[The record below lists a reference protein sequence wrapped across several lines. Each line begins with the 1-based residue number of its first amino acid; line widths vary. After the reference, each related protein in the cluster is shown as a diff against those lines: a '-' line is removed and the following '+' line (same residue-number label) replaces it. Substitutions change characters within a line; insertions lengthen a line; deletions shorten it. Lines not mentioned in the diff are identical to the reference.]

1 MSGITSS
8 PLFLRSVRMMKQ
20 QALTPVPSSPQSS
33 NIGPPDTKLRDHRNY
48 DITCSICMDNIKNI
62 ILLPCRHEATC
73 TKCAHHLLNNNKKCP
88 ICRTVINNTFKYFK
102 V

>member
-8 PLFLRSVRMMKQ
+8 PLFLRSVQIMKQ
-20 QALTPVPSSPQSS
+20 QRLTPVQPPLQPS
-33 NIGPPDTKLRDHRNY
+33 NIGSSDTKLRDHINQ

-73 TKCAHHLLNNNKKCP
+73 THCAHQLLNNKKKCP
-88 ICRTVINNTFKYFK
+88 ICRSVINDTFKYFK